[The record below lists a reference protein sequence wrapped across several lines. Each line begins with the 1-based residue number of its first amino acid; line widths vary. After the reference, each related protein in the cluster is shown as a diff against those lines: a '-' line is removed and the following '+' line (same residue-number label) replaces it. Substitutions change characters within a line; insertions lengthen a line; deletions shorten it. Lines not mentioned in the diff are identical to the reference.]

1 MYAPSSPTYAPSSP
15 AYAPSSPAYRP
26 SSPQSAYSPTNAPST
41 PVYALPLTTNA
52 PSSPTD
58 TAMSDCN
65 ESPKEPPLRLEI
77 LPKKSRWAD
86 ATVSQILENNCR

>member
-1 MYAPSSPTYAPSSP
+1 VYAPSSIP
-15 AYAPSSPAYRP
+15 
-26 SSPQSAYSPTNAPST
+26 NAP
-41 PVYALPLTTNA
+41 

-58 TAMSDCN
+58 TTMSDCD
-65 ESPKEPPLRLEI
+65 ESPKEPPPLTLEI